1 MEQIQN
7 NTETSWL
14 CEGLPEND
22 RGYGMKNKSTAPKP
36 TGYPP
41 KKDIPKYTDNFR
53 SIYDKRLSKKMQKNK
68 TFQTVK

>member
-1 MEQIQN
+1 MEYAIVKLQK
-7 NTETSWL
+7 L
-14 CEGLPEND
+14 RL
-22 RGYGMKNKSTAPKP
+22 MKTKAPKP

-53 SIYDKRLSKKMQKNK
+53 SIYDKRLAKKMQKNK